1 MQKKTREEIKRA
13 CLKLLDELPLSQVT
27 VKAIVQECGIN
38 RNSFY
43 YYFTD
48 VPALLEEIVMDDA
61 DKLIAEY
68 SDVASLEEC
77 LVAATKFA
85 CENKRVVLHIYRS
98 ARRDLFEQYLSR
110 VCHDVVVSYS
120 AGVYDRLPEIAE
132 DDKELMIRYY
142 QCELFGQIILWLES
156 DMKYDI
162 QKQFSRLLE
171 LRSGFGM
178 EMIHRSLQSN
188 ESGR

>member
-1 MQKKTREEIKRA
+1 
-13 CLKLLDELPLSQVT
+13 
-27 VKAIVQECGIN
+27 
-38 RNSFY
+38 
-43 YYFTD
+43 
-48 VPALLEEIVMDDA
+48 
-61 DKLIAEY
+61 
-68 SDVASLEEC
+68 
-77 LVAATKFA
+77 
-85 CENKRVVLHIYRS
+85 
-98 ARRDLFEQYLSR
+98 
-110 VCHDVVVSYS
+110 
-120 AGVYDRLPEIAE
+120 
-132 DDKELMIRYY
+132 MIRYY